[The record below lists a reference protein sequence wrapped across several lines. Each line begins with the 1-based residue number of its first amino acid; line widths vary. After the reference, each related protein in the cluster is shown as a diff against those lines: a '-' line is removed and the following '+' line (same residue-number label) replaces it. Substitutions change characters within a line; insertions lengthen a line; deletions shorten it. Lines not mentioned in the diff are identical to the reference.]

1 MPSLPARSITWFLPG
16 FEQRDLALDLSQLGC
31 SLRHRQRVVVVRHR
45 LKLAIQGS
53 DHPLRVEPREGFQ
66 GFRVPRRTVLLGSV
80 PPMND
85 ESAELGVDDGLALP
99 GETSH

>member
-1 MPSLPARSITWFLPG
+1 MFHGYWCFSYFACLSPSMSVMV
-16 FEQRDLALDLSQLGC
+16 ALR
-31 SLRHRQRVVVVRHR
+31 LRGREGMTRAEA
-45 LKLAIQGS
+45 LAIQGS